1 MLERELQ
8 EIDQIERDLHELT
21 HEREVLQLKITGA
34 AGIQSTGEPPRM
46 GSGKPPDVL
55 ALLPEGHPSM
65 DDDAFL
71 APSQDVDDEP
81 GTSTAERRLQADA
94 HALEVAIHRNEQS
107 GKGNA
112 RSSKRSSPPCSKKCR
127 ARNMLWRLEVS
138 IADMDATRRSGK
150 IGSFQDCSET

>member
-1 MLERELQ
+1 MSSAALQEEAKSSAPDDESSPSEPADPHEVALQKIMQ

-34 AGIQSTGEPPRM
+34 AGIASTGEPPRM

-65 DDDAFL
+65 DDDALL

-81 GTSTAERRLQADA
+81 GTSTAERR
-94 HALEVAIHRNEQS
+94 
-107 GKGNA
+107 
-112 RSSKRSSPPCSKKCR
+112 
-127 ARNMLWRLEVS
+127 
-138 IADMDATRRSGK
+138 
-150 IGSFQDCSET
+150 